1 MSQLEVALAEIKRG
15 AEEILVEEELIAK
28 LKEGRPLRIK
38 LGMDPT
44 APDIH
49 LGHTVILNK
58 LKTFQDLGH
67 EVILLIGDFTAMVGD
82 PSGKNAT
89 RPPLSEEAIKHNALT
104 YAEQAFKILDP
115 AKTRIEYNSTWLSEL
130 GATGMIK
137 LAAKQTVARMMERD
151 DFKKRYSNGQSIAI
165 HEFLYP
171 LLQGYDSVALKADVE
186 LGGTDQKFNLLMG
199 RGLQEHHGQKPQIVL
214 TMPLLEGLDGVNK
227 MSKSLGNYIGI
238 DEPAIDIVTKAMK
251 IGDELMWRWIDLLS
265 FDISIAE
272 AAQLRVDVEAG
283 GINPREIKLRLAR
296 ELATRFHDAAA
307 ADDRVV
313 RHGAEGREE
322 GVHGAAEAPVE
333 ACLAGERLG
342 DGAVEDEVLGQVGG
356 AVVADLLGEGE
367 RLTVEERLHD
377 VLDLRGVELAGR
389 GEALGEDLAVAAVRA
404 EQEVLRVELR
414 GLADDGRLLPD
425 REVCGA
431 AVVVLDAVP
440 RAGGLDR
447 VEHGLELPHGDHV
460 VQDVDEP
467 LLAVLVE
474 LGGEVRPVLVDRD
487 LGGGDGRG
495 GADVARVDDEVL
507 WHVSCLLV
515 GAQAWAAQ
523 AASRMSSL
531 TVGWGKTTWR
541 RSVMLSSVSSTTEA
555 PQIISEA

>member
-199 RGLQEHHGQKPQIVL
+199 RELQKDAGMAAQCVL
-214 TMPLLEGLDGVNK
+214 MMPLLVGLDGVKK
-227 MSKSLGNYIGI
+227 MSKSAANYIGVH
-238 DEPAIDIVTKAMK
+238 DAPGEMFGK
-251 IGDELMWRWIDLLS
+251 IMSITDTLMWNYYELLS
-265 FDISIAE
+265 SRPLADIEGFKAGIEAGTLNPRDVKIWLAKEIITRYHDEAAAE
-272 AAQLRVDVEAG
+272 AAHEDFTQ
-283 GINPREIKLRLAR
+283 
-296 ELATRFHDAAA
+296 RFSKNAI
-307 ADDRVV
+307 
-313 RHGAEGREE
+313 
-322 GVHGAAEAPVE
+322 P
-333 ACLAGERLG
+333 
-342 DGAVEDEVLGQVGG
+342 DEMP
-356 AVVADLLGEGE
+356 E
-367 RLTVEERLHD
+367 
-377 VLDLRGVELAGR
+377 VELALEGD
-389 GEALGEDLAVAAVRA
+389 GLAIANLLKDAGLVETTSEALRMIKQGAVKVDGDK
-404 EQEVLRVELR
+404 L
-414 GLADDGRLLPD
+414 DDGKALI
-425 REVCGA
+425 A
-431 AVVVLDAVP
+431 AGTAVYQVGK
-440 RAGGLDR
+440 RKF
-447 VEHGLELPHGDHV
+447 
-460 VQDVDEP
+460 
-467 LLAVLVE
+467 
-474 LGGEVRPVLVDRD
+474 
-487 LGGGDGRG
+487 
-495 GADVARVDDEVL
+495 ARV
-507 WHVSCLLV
+507 
-515 GAQAWAAQ
+515 
-523 AASRMSSL
+523 
-531 TVGWGKTTWR
+531 TVK
-541 RSVMLSSVSSTTEA
+541 
-555 PQIISEA
+555 